1 MTDSLTQPDATVHPD
16 GPASLDGPVRRVH
29 TAGTT
34 IAILRGGNGHHVER
48 ATATLIE
55 AGVLGIEITTN
66 TPGWQDGIRWAA
78 ETYGASGAAASGAG
92 AGEPRASVG
101 VGTVLDVAQLEEA
114 AAAGATFAVSPHLDP
129 EIGARAADFGLAW
142 YPGAATPTEI
152 VTAWRLGATAV
163 KVFPVAQ
170 LGGPAYLKQVLAPLD
185 FVRLI
190 PTGGIGVENAADYL
204 AAGAIAVGL
213 GSPLV
218 GDALTSGDMAALAHR
233 ARRLVAGLPR
243 AVPVGR

>member
-1 MTDSLTQPDATVHPD
+1 MTGSTT
-16 GPASLDGPVRRVH
+16 PARRPH
-29 TAGTT
+29 TGGTT
-34 IAILRGGNGHHVER
+34 IAILRGGNGRHVER
-48 ATATLIE
+48 ATATLVE

-78 ETYGASGAAASGAG
+78 EAYASADADADAG
-92 AGEPRASVG
+92 AGSMSRRGSSSADVVPRASVG

-129 EIGARAADFGLAW
+129 AIGARAAELGLSW

-152 VTAWRLGATAV
+152 LTAWRLGATAV

-170 LGGPAYLKQVLAPLD
+170 LGGPAYLRQVLAPLD
-185 FVRLI
+185 FVQLI

-243 AVPVGR
+243 SAPVDR